1 MEDREIR
8 NVLDVLDNAGIR
20 YRMVSHDP
28 VYTIEEME
36 RLHLDAD
43 AEIAKNLFLRDA
55 RGKRHFLVVLCSC
68 KTVDLKA
75 LRGQLGTSAL
85 SFASEDRLKRFLGLE
100 KGAVTPLGIL
110 NDEARAVE
118 VLFDRDLAG
127 LPSLGVHPNR
137 NTATVFLAFSDLE
150 SLIRSHGNS
159 VSFVAIGTSDNVVFR
174 LCQLLSW
181 FRGCPFARFPLNP
194 KKAPQW
200 GWFLPARE
208 RFSFPGCS
216 LSLSLSL
223 SYMLEGRKEH
233 GSLPPSTIPSSSD
246 YYSAD
251 SSPS

>member
-8 NVLDVLDNAGIR
+8 KVLDVLDNAGIR

-100 KGAVTPLGIL
+100 KGAVTP
-110 NDEARAVE
+110 E
-118 VLFDRDLAG
+118 
-127 LPSLGVHPNR
+127 
-137 NTATVFLAFSDLE
+137 
-150 SLIRSHGNS
+150 
-159 VSFVAIGTSDNVVFR
+159 
-174 LCQLLSW
+174 
-181 FRGCPFARFPLNP
+181 
-194 KKAPQW
+194 
-200 GWFLPARE
+200 
-208 RFSFPGCS
+208 
-216 LSLSLSL
+216 
-223 SYMLEGRKEH
+223 
-233 GSLPPSTIPSSSD
+233 
-246 YYSAD
+246 
-251 SSPS
+251 

>member
-8 NVLDVLDNAGIR
+8 KVLDVLDNAGIR

-100 KGAVTPLGIL
+100 KGAVTPLGIPL
-110 NDEARAVE
+110 HSASIPTATPPPSSWRSLIWNSSSAATAIPFPSWPSEPRTASFSAFAS
-118 VLFDRDLAG
+118 L
-127 LPSLGVHPNR
+127 SLGSEVVLSH
-137 NTATVFLAFSDLE
+137 AFPSIRKRRLNGAGS
-150 SLIRSHGNS
+150 SLLGKGSPS
-159 VSFVAIGTSDNVVFR
+159 PDA
-174 LCQLLSW
+174 
-181 FRGCPFARFPLNP
+181 
-194 KKAPQW
+194 
-200 GWFLPARE
+200 
-208 RFSFPGCS
+208 
-216 LSLSLSL
+216 LSLSL

-246 YYSAD
+246 DYSAD

>member
-8 NVLDVLDNAGIR
+8 KVLDVLDNAGIR

-68 KTVDLKA
+68 KTVDLKE

-137 NTATVFLAFSDLE
+137 NTAPSSWR
-150 SLIRSHGNS
+150 SLIWNSSSAATAIPFPSWPSEPRTASFSAFASLSLGSEVVLSHAFPS
-159 VSFVAIGTSDNVVFR
+159 IRKRR
-174 LCQLLSW
+174 LNGAGSSLLGKGS
-181 FRGCPFARFPLNP
+181 PSPDA
-194 KKAPQW
+194 
-200 GWFLPARE
+200 
-208 RFSFPGCS
+208 

-223 SYMLEGRKEH
+223 LY
-233 GSLPPSTIPSSSD
+233 
-246 YYSAD
+246 A
-251 SSPS
+251 

>member
-8 NVLDVLDNAGIR
+8 KVLDVLDNAGIR

-68 KTVDLKA
+68 KAVDLKA

-137 NTATVFLAFSDLE
+137 NTATVFLAFSDLAE
-150 SLIRSHGNS
+150 AKEAAAGIAPSCAPRRANRQRPRSAATAIPFPS
-159 VSFVAIGTSDNVVFR
+159 WPSEPRTASFSA
-174 LCQLLSW
+174 
-181 FRGCPFARFPLNP
+181 FA
-194 KKAPQW
+194 
-200 GWFLPARE
+200 G
-208 RFSFPGCS
+208 
-216 LSLSLSL
+216 LSLGSEVVLS
-223 SYMLEGRKEH
+223 H
-233 GSLPPSTIPSSSD
+233 AFPSI
-246 YYSAD
+246 
-251 SSPS
+251 

>member
-8 NVLDVLDNAGIR
+8 KVLDVLDNAGIR

-55 RGKRHFLVVLCSC
+55 RASAISLLSCAAVRLWISRRCGATRNERPVLC
-68 KTVDLKA
+68 
-75 LRGQLGTSAL
+75 LGRSAETL
-85 SFASEDRLKRFLGLE
+85 SGLE

-159 VSFVAIGTSDNVVFR
+159 VSFVAI
-174 LCQLLSW
+174 
-181 FRGCPFARFPLNP
+181 
-194 KKAPQW
+194 
-200 GWFLPARE
+200 
-208 RFSFPGCS
+208 
-216 LSLSLSL
+216 
-223 SYMLEGRKEH
+223 
-233 GSLPPSTIPSSSD
+233 
-246 YYSAD
+246 
-251 SSPS
+251 